1 MVSHQAGEAAVPRP
15 HLATGEAGNCGPE
28 LVGLCPDPN
37 HQGAVN
43 TEERTEARFNQQSA
57 TLWNLKQMAVLC
69 EPGQAPP
76 PAWASL
82 LGNLKVME
90 NGSSARMSTSR
101 PSVGLPQGLPPAF
114 LPGPRLL
121 PSPSSSSSASD
132 VGLPTTFSVPLVT
145 K

>member
-37 HQGAVN
+37 HQGAVT
-43 TEERTEARFNQQSA
+43 TEERTEARANQQSA
-57 TLWNLKQMAVLC
+57 AFWNLKQMAVLYD
-69 EPGQAPP
+69 PGQAPP

-90 NGSSARMSTSR
+90 NGSSARVST
-101 PSVGLPQGLPPAF
+101 QGPPWGSLRDSLLLFFQAPVSYLLPPP
-114 LPGPRLL
+114 LPPL
-121 PSPSSSSSASD
+121 
-132 VGLPTTFSVPLVT
+132 LVT
-145 K
+145 